1 MSYYLYFMVEKIETQ
16 RKYVIHPESKSL
28 EPGRARIRTH
38 AVKIHSLC
46 FYTASYEKSAMEL
59 NQYDGAKRRAE
70 DLQNKNRTKLDQQS
84 LLENLNLSAKNSF

>member
-1 MSYYLYFMVEKIETQ
+1 
-16 RKYVIHPESKSL
+16 
-28 EPGRARIRTH
+28 
-38 AVKIHSLC
+38 
-46 FYTASYEKSAMEL
+46 MEL